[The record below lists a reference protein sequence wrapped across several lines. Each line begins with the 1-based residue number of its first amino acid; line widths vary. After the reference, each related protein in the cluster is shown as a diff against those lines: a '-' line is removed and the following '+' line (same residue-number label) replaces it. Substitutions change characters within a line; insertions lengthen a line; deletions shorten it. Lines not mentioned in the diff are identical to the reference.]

1 MSDFNSEPRA
11 AAPGWFKFLAIIGLL
26 WNILG
31 VLSYLFYTALIDKM
45 MTPEVLDA
53 MPEADRANVEAQ
65 LELLASTPA
74 WATGAYAIAVFGGL
88 LGCILMLMR
97 RNLAVPVLGL
107 SLGGVLVQNFHNIVL
122 AKSMDVLGPTSL
134 ILPTVVLLFAI
145 LLLFAAIKAKNEGW
159 SR

>member
-1 MSDFNSEPRA
+1 MSGITSDTRP

-26 WNILG
+26 WNLLG
-31 VLSYLFYTALIDKM
+31 VLSYLFYTVLIDKM

-88 LGCILMLMR
+88 LGCILMIMR

-107 SLGGVLVQNFHNIVL
+107 SLGGVLVQNAHNFVVANTL
-122 AKSMDVLGPTSL
+122 EVMGATSL
-134 ILPTVVLLFAI
+134 ILPSVVLLFAI

>member
-1 MSDFNSEPRA
+1 MTDFNSEPRA

-45 MTPEVLDA
+45 MTPEVLEA

-107 SLGGVLVQNFHNIVL
+107 SLAGVLVQNVHNFVV
-122 AKSMDVLGPTSL
+122 ANTMDVMGPTSL
-134 ILPTVVLLFAI
+134 ILPSVVLLFAI

>member
-1 MSDFNSEPRA
+1 MNDITSEPRA

-45 MTPEVLDA
+45 MTPEVLEA

-107 SLGGVLVQNFHNIVL
+107 SLAGVLVQNVHNFVV
-122 AKSMDVLGPTSL
+122 ANTMDVLGATSL
-134 ILPTVVLLFAI
+134 ILPSVVLLFAI

>member
-1 MSDFNSEPRA
+1 MNDMSGGPQN

-26 WNILG
+26 WNLLG
-31 VLSYLFYTALIDKM
+31 VLSYLFYTALIDKF

-53 MPEADRANVEAQ
+53 MPEADRINAEAQ
-65 LELLASTPA
+65 LELLANTPA

-107 SLGGVLVQNFHNIVL
+107 SLGGVLVQNYHNIVMANAL
-122 AKSMDVLGPTSL
+122 EVMGPTSL
-134 ILPTVVLLFAI
+134 ILPSVVLLFAI

>member
-1 MSDFNSEPRA
+1 MNEITRDTRP
-11 AAPGWFKFLAIIGLL
+11 AAPGWFKFLAIIGVL

-31 VLSYLFYTALIDKM
+31 VLSYLFYTAMLDKM

-65 LELLASTPA
+65 LELLANTPA

-88 LGCILMLMR
+88 LGCILLLMR

-107 SLGGVLVQNFHNIVL
+107 SLAGVLVQNLHNFMMANTL
-122 AKSMDVLGPTSL
+122 DVMGPSAL
-134 ILPTVVLLFAI
+134 ILPSVVLLFAI
-145 LLLFAAIKAKNEGW
+145 LLLFAAVKAKSQGW

>member
-1 MSDFNSEPRA
+1 MSGITSDTRP

-26 WNILG
+26 WNLLG
-31 VLSYLFYTALIDKM
+31 VLSYLFYTVLIDKM

-97 RNLAVPVLGL
+97 RNLAVPVLGA
-107 SLGGVLVQNFHNIVL
+107 SLGGVLVQNAHNFMMANTLEV
-122 AKSMDVLGPTSL
+122 MGPTSL
-134 ILPTVVLLFAI
+134 ILPSVVLLFAI

>member
-1 MSDFNSEPRA
+1 MTDFDSKPRA

-31 VLSYLFYTALIDKM
+31 VLSYLFYTVLMDKM

-107 SLGGVLVQNFHNIVL
+107 SLGGVLVQNVHNFVV
-122 AKSMDVLGPTSL
+122 ANTMDVLGPTSL
-134 ILPTVVLLFAI
+134 ILPSVVLLFAI

>member
-1 MSDFNSEPRA
+1 MSGIANDTRP

-26 WNILG
+26 WNLLG
-31 VLSYLFYTALIDKM
+31 VLSYLFYTVLIDKM

-107 SLGGVLVQNFHNIVL
+107 SLGGVLVQNAHNFMMANTLEV
-122 AKSMDVLGPTSL
+122 MGPTSL
-134 ILPTVVLLFAI
+134 ILPSVVLLFAI

>member
-1 MSDFNSEPRA
+1 MSGITSDTRP

-26 WNILG
+26 WNLLG
-31 VLSYLFYTALIDKM
+31 VLSYLFYTVLIDKM

-88 LGCILMLMR
+88 LGCILMIMR

-107 SLGGVLVQNFHNIVL
+107 SLGGVLVQNAHNFVVANTL
-122 AKSMDVLGPTSL
+122 EVMGATSL
-134 ILPTVVLLFAI
+134 ILPSVVLLFAI
-145 LLLFAAIKAKNEGW
+145 LLLFAAIKAKKEGW